1 MRSTKSAATARRAI
15 ASRVSSNVRHARLS
29 WVGRLD
35 CGSSPKIQAW
45 RPTGPTLGST
55 SARNPCTEGHAPRQG
70 RDLGAAPPAAAA
82 RTAAARTAAR
92 LAAVYLACLG
102 RSLPRNR
109 SSRLA
114 ASAWRQRA
122 VLATGRSH
130 SQAHILQ
137 SECVPTPIA
146 VLEILRVSAADVDA
160 HGCAHCR
167 CQSGAFEYPNDMS
180 RSERLTCSPRPATC
194 RPEGQ

>member
-1 MRSTKSAATARRAI
+1 MRSTKSAATAPRAI
-15 ASRVSSNVRHARLS
+15 ASRYRATYATPASPGSDDSTAAVARKFRRGARL
-29 WVGRLD
+29 
-35 CGSSPKIQAW
+35 
-45 RPTGPTLGST
+45 GPRWAAPA
-55 SARNPCTEGHAPRQG
+55 ARNPCTEGHAPRQG

-130 SQAHILQ
+130 SQAHVLQ